1 MIPYYYL
8 WVATKRLEQSKE
20 TLSMMG
26 ENANGMLQAQ
36 HEMIEREVEYW
47 TEQSN
52 KFTIILLTLVM
63 GCVIMVTLQMKGLL

>member
-8 WVATKRLEQSKE
+8 WLATKRLEQSKE

>member
-52 KFTIILLTLVM
+52 KFTIILLTLAM
-63 GCVIMVTLQMKGLL
+63 GCVIMVTLEMKGLL